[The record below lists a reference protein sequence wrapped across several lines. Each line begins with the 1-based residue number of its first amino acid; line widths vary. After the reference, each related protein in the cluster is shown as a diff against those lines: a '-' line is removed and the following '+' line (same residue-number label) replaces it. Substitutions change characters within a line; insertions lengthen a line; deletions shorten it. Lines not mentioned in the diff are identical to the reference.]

1 MKLLLALDAS
11 TDHRHFMIVGDG
23 QQSIYPGGFALRD
36 LGIDVVGRSRVLST
50 NWRNTWS
57 VWAAAKAVIDGQ
69 EFDDLDDDVGVRP
82 TSDEPTPREF
92 GELCELHIVR
102 DGAEEMELLTALVAE
117 RLEAGVDPG
126 DLAVLVDVH
135 RRGEAVVAALR
146 SVGIVSQLLERYQGE
161 HADGVLVGTFNR
173 SKGLEFKEVFIP
185 GMAATDW
192 PSRWFVPPGLNDDA
206 RV

>member
-1 MKLLLALDAS
+1 
-11 TDHRHFMIVGDG
+11 
-23 QQSIYPGGFALRD
+23 
-36 LGIDVVGRSRVLST
+36 
-50 NWRNTWS
+50 
-57 VWAAAKAVIDGQ
+57 
-69 EFDDLDDDVGVRP
+69 
-82 TSDEPTPREF
+82 
-92 GELCELHIVR
+92 
-102 DGAEEMELLTALVAE
+102 MELLTALVAE

-135 RRGEAVVAALR
+135 RRGDAVVAALR

-206 RV
+206 GAERIALQLRTLFVGMSRARDRLILVSAGQPNRWVVSASWAMDVRGY